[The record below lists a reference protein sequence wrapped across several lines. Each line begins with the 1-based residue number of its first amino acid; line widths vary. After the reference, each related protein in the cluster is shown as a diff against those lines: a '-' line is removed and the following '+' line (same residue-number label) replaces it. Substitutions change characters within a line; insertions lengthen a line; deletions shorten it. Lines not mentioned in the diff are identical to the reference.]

1 MQLARID
8 GTITS
13 TACHP
18 SMVGRR
24 TVICQPLDADNRPV
38 GAPVLAVDPLSA
50 GLHQRVLISTD
61 GSATR
66 ALVGDPHSP
75 LRNFI
80 LALVDDETRSGG
92 NPAAENPSA
101 AGLPPLLG

>member
-8 GTITS
+8 GTV
-13 TACHP
+13 TATTCHP
-18 SMVGRR
+18 SMRGHR
-24 TVICQPLDADNRPV
+24 TVICQPLNADGQPEGV
-38 GAPVLAVDPLSA
+38 PVLAVDPLSA

-66 ALVGDPHSP
+66 EFVRDPHSP

-80 LALVDDETRSGG
+80 LALVDPEPG
-92 NPAAENPSA
+92 NAN
-101 AGLPPLLG
+101 